1 VILAS
6 WQRSKELKVA
16 ADHIEQPYSADID
29 IDTPLTRRAQPVLN
43 MLRGQL
49 DGQPMSIILT
59 DPTGLVL
66 SRQSGDPELDRYL
79 DGVLL
84 APGFRYSEQFVGTNG
99 IGTALEV
106 GGPTYVFGHEHY
118 AENLERL
125 ACVGVPIRHPI
136 SGRTV
141 GAIDLTCWAKDAGP
155 LLLTLAKS
163 TAEQIRQ
170 ALLADAG
177 VHQMNLLQEYLRVC
191 GRLPGI
197 VFAVDGDTVIMNEHV
212 RSKLNPIDQAAL
224 VAHAGESLMDGRRHS
239 IQVEL
244 PSGAVARMYGR
255 PVGEESG
262 TKGSVVHVKLGSM
275 PVRDAAAMPP
285 PSTMSLPGIV
295 GADPVWLRSC
305 REVEAASRAGEWLM
319 VRGEPG
325 VGKLALL
332 QAAQLRHQPV
342 RRLAVLDVAVRR
354 DDEAWT
360 AVVGEALAS
369 AEHGLIVRHID
380 QLAEARFR
388 QLVSVLSS
396 ARQADAA
403 RPFWVAVTLAP
414 ARANRDLRG
423 LGRLFPRTVDVPP
436 LRLHLGDLQALVSFF
451 LGRLGVGEQL
461 TCSPEAMAT
470 LARCAWP
477 GNAQEVLDALREVVR
492 HRRTG
497 TIQPE
502 DLPPGTR
509 TFSRRRLS
517 PIEAMERD
525 AVVRALIDSGG
536 DKPQAAA
543 SLGMSRATIYRKIH
557 GYGIVDLPTR

>member
-1 VILAS
+1 MILAS
-6 WQRSKELKVA
+6 WKRSKDMLVA
-16 ADHIEQPYSADID
+16 ADHIEQSYSTDVD
-29 IDTPLTRRAQPVLN
+29 IDTPITRRAQPILN
-43 MLRGQL
+43 MLRGHL

-59 DPTGLVL
+59 DQTGLVL
-66 SRQSGDPELDRYL
+66 SRQSGDAELDRYL
-79 DGVLL
+79 DGVSL

-177 VHQMNLLQEYLRVC
+177 VHQMSLLEEYLRVC
-191 GRLPGI
+191 GRQPGI

-212 RSKLNPIDQAAL
+212 RSALDPVDQAAL
-224 VAHAGESLMDGRRHS
+224 VAHAGEALLDGRRHS
-239 IQVEL
+239 IRVEL
-244 PSGAVARMYGR
+244 PSGATARMYGR

-262 TKGSVVHVKLGSM
+262 AQGAVVHVKMGARPAREAEATPTSS
-275 PVRDAAAMPP
+275 P
-285 PSTMSLPGIV
+285 MSLPGIV
-295 GADPVWLRSC
+295 GADPVWLRAC
-305 REVEAASRAGEWLM
+305 REVEAASHASEWLM

-342 RRLAVLDVAVRR
+342 RQLALLDAAVRR
-354 DDEAWT
+354 DDEAWRT
-360 AVVGEALAS
+360 ALGEALA
-369 AEHGLIVRHID
+369 AAKQGLVVQHID
-380 QLAEARFR
+380 ELSEARFR

-396 ARQADAA
+396 RRADAA
-403 RPFWVAVTLAP
+403 KPFWVAVTLAP
-414 ARANRDLRG
+414 ARANSDLRG

-436 LRLHLGDLQALVSFF
+436 LRLHLGDLRALVSFF

-461 TCSPEAMAT
+461 TCSPEAIAA
-470 LARCAWP
+470 LARGAWP
-477 GNAQEVLDALREVVR
+477 GNAQEVLDTLREVVR

-497 TIQPE
+497 TIAPE

-525 AVVRALIDSGG
+525 AVVRALVDSGG
-536 DKPQAAA
+536 DKTQAAA
-543 SLGMSRATIYRKIH
+543 ALGMSRATIYRKIQ
-557 GYGIVDLPTR
+557 GYGIVDVATR